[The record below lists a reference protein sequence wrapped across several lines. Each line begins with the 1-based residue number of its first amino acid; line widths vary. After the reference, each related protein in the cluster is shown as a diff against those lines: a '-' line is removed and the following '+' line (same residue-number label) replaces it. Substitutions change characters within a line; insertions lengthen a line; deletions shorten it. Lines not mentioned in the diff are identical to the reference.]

1 MTPPCGIAAP
11 NRPGKG
17 TVFTLHPQR
26 TSEKALCRRFR
37 TRDTNYTPSDTK
49 LLSVTPSGA
58 IGKNC

>member
-1 MTPPCGIAAP
+1 MTPPCGITAQIHQKRVIFALLP
-11 NRPGKG
+11 REYP
-17 TVFTLHPQR
+17 
-26 TSEKALCRRFR
+26 EKTLCRRFR